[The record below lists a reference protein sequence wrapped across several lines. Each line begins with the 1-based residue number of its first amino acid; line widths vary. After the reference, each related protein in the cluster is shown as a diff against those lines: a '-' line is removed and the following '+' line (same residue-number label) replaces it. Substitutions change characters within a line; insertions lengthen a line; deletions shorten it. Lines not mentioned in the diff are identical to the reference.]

1 MRIGLLLPVS
11 NGSPATRALANA
23 MLNAAEMAVSDT
35 SNGDLLLM
43 PADEGANPADATNA
57 ARKLL
62 AQGAEVILGPLFSA
76 SVTAVAPIARDRGVP
91 VLAFSTDRSV
101 AGHGVYLLSFQ
112 PENEIHNIIG
122 YAAAKG
128 YHNFAALVPQNP
140 YGDRVGQAFTESV
153 ASNNAKIDDVERF
166 NPSADKVDAQT
177 IAIAKTNPDAILIA
191 QGGIALR
198 SIASML
204 GTNGIDTTK
213 VKLLGTGLRV

>member
-1 MRIGLLLPVS
+1 M
-11 NGSPATRALANA
+11 
-23 MLNAAEMAVSDT
+23 
-35 SNGDLLLM
+35 
-43 PADEGANPADATNA
+43 
-57 ARKLL
+57 
-62 AQGAEVILGPLFSA
+62 
-76 SVTAVAPIARDRGVP
+76 
-91 VLAFSTDRSV
+91 
-101 AGHGVYLLSFQ
+101 
-112 PENEIHNIIG
+112 
-122 YAAAKG
+122 
-128 YHNFAALVPQNP
+128 PQNP

-213 VKLLGTGLRV
+213 VKLLGTGLWYDPALTKEGSLEGGWFAAPAPHAQDAFDAKYRSVFDSPRRSLRPWPMMRFRWWPCWRRVSLTIVSHAQPLSIPMGLPASMAFSVSRMTARPNAVLRSWQVEPDGFQVIRPAPTTFQPVGD

>member
-1 MRIGLLLPVS
+1 MRSISVNSALPSPTFAHLLQRVCAIAGAVAIATLAGCQTEGPATEHAPPPVAAAPQEMAPHQLLADEPGFLHLGNTPKDHPPVRIGLLLPFS

-91 VLAFSTDRSV
+91 VW
-101 AGHGVYLLSFQ
+101 
-112 PENEIHNIIG
+112 
-122 YAAAKG
+122 
-128 YHNFAALVPQNP
+128 
-140 YGDRVGQAFTESV
+140 
-153 ASNNAKIDDVERF
+153 
-166 NPSADKVDAQT
+166 PSPPTVRWRATV
-177 IAIAKTNPDAILIA
+177 
-191 QGGIALR
+191 
-198 SIASML
+198 SIC
-204 GTNGIDTTK
+204 
-213 VKLLGTGLRV
+213 